1 MLRSGILAKKLGMT
15 RIYDDAGN
23 HVPVTVLSLEGCQVV
38 AQKTQDR
45 DGYTALQLGSG
56 LAKAKRVSKSER
68 ERFAKQGVL
77 PKKKLVEFRVDADN
91 LIEIG
96 AGMRADHFVVGQKVD
111 AAGITVGKGFAGA
124 MKRHNFGGL
133 RATHGV
139 SISHRSHGST
149 GQCQDPGKVF
159 KGKKMAGH
167 MGAVR
172 RTVQNL
178 EIARVDADE
187 GLLLVRGA
195 TPGAKGA
202 WLELRDAVKGVK
214 ADDLPMPGK
223 FLPAAEMQKNMAK
236 SSKAEGAA
244 PAKKAASTQKAK
256 ATTSDNAA
264 FSDAVD
270 SVVLI
275 DGIGPKGEAA
285 LADAGVTKLTQLV
298 ALSADEISALEEK
311 IGKPGVVASQEW
323 IEQAKEMIDG
333 QPPRAQV
340 DKDLAAKMRKQAV
353 SSGEEE

>member
-38 AQKTQDR
+38 AQKTQGR
-45 DGYTALQLGSG
+45 DGYSAVQLGSG
-56 LAKAKRVSKSER
+56 EAKVKRVSKAER
-68 ERFAKQGVL
+68 ERFAKAGVA
-77 PKKKLVEFRVDADN
+77 PKMKLVEFRVADDN
-91 LIEIG
+91 LIEVG
-96 AGMRADHFVVGQKVD
+96 ATMSADHFVAGQKID

-187 GLLLVRGA
+187 GLLLIRGA

-202 WLELRDAVKGVK
+202 WIELRDAVKGAKV
-214 ADDLPMPGK
+214 DDLPVPGK
-223 FLPAAEMQKNMAK
+223 FTAASAAK
-236 SSKAEGAA
+236 ADAPKAEDA
-244 PAKKAASTQKAK
+244 PAPDAAS
-256 ATTSDNAA
+256 S
-264 FSDAVD
+264 
-270 SVVLI
+270 
-275 DGIGPKGEAA
+275 
-285 LADAGVTKLTQLV
+285 
-298 ALSADEISALEEK
+298 
-311 IGKPGVVASQEW
+311 
-323 IEQAKEMIDG
+323 
-333 QPPRAQV
+333 
-340 DKDLAAKMRKQAV
+340 
-353 SSGEEE
+353 EEE

>member
-38 AQKTQDR
+38 AQKTQER
-45 DGYTALQLGSG
+45 DGYTAIQLGAG
-56 LAKAKRVSKSER
+56 EAKVKRVAKAER
-68 ERFAKQGVL
+68 ERFAKAGVT
-77 PKKKLVEFRVDADN
+77 PKKKLVEFRVEEAN

-96 AGMRADHFVVGQKVD
+96 AMLNADHFVPGQKVD

-187 GLLLVRGA
+187 GLLLIRGA

-202 WLELRDAVKGVK
+202 WIEVRDAVKGVK
-214 ADDLPMPGK
+214 VDDLPMPGK
-223 FLPAAEMQKNMAK
+223 FTAAADVKPAAQADAPKTDMPK
-236 SSKAEGAA
+236 GDAA
-244 PAKKAASTQKAK
+244 PA
-256 ATTSDNAA
+256 NG

-270 SVVLI
+270 AVVLV
-275 DGIGPKGEAA
+275 DGIGPKGEEA
-285 LADAGVTKLTQLV
+285 LAEAGITKLTQLV
-298 ALSADEISALEEK
+298 ALTADEITALEEK
-311 IGKPGVVASQEW
+311 IGKAGVVAKQEW
-323 IEQAKEMIDG
+323 IEQAKEMIG
-333 QPPRAQV
+333 GAEPRSQV
-340 DKDLAAKMRKQAV
+340 DKDLAAKMRKEAAA
-353 SSGEEE
+353 SGEEE